1 MLQFEWMNENSIE
14 KSGDCWKIF
23 ASPKSDF
30 FCNNETVGK
39 EGITPASLSSP
50 MILHLLWSCTMI
62 KIGQRL
68 VLNSQILIHT
78 QLSALLQPTDT
89 QTMPTAAILM
99 LNLFGCKYAV

>member
-1 MLQFEWMNENSIE
+1 MRVKVSLDFKFTYDSSSIMVMH
-14 KSGDCWKIF
+14 D
-23 ASPKSDF
+23 D
-30 FCNNETVGK
+30 
-39 EGITPASLSSP
+39 
-50 MILHLLWSCTMI
+50 